1 MKGMKRML
9 KRMKNLKIITIII
22 SLAVLAIL
30 FMAIIGFFSENRMA
44 SINDDNRLMYN
55 ENLIPLTQISSMR
68 GTFSNIRI
76 SVRDYSNRHDPKLPD
91 IIKDNND
98 KIMNFIAGYSSARK
112 NQMKDTQTDEA
123 KHIDNVKTQLV
134 SYMSAW
140 ELAKQEIDSTGKLS
154 DKNFDKLDAI
164 GTDLYD
170 SLTVLKEIN
179 ENEAKSANARSLATY
194 VSSYQ
199 TILYIFIIVNILFI
213 VLVVITVVFIK
224 RSAKEMIGI
233 LNTVASGDFTQ
244 EIDKN
249 STNEFGLMKKA
260 LANTVEDIKGMIL
273 TVKQKAINIESQA
286 DTLDAVSEE
295 MSASTQNVSAAL
307 SEVAQGASFQSESL
321 ADITAIMEEFKNEMG
336 SIALSVNE
344 VAKSVDGVE
353 VMAKDSSSKMAVLS
367 GSIGE
372 VNDATKNL
380 KDKISNL
387 EASINNITNITSIIN
402 GIADQT
408 NLLALN
414 ASIEAARA
422 GEAGKGFAVVAGE
435 IRKLAEQSKLS
446 SENINQLVVEI
457 STETRDM
464 VDTSNYMIKDVNDQI
479 EVAKDSDASF
489 KNIIHVINGIIPRMQ
504 SVNASVVKLQQNQGV
519 IVDKIQGASAVS
531 QEVSA
536 SAEEIASSSQQ
547 MNVSAAEVSDS
558 ASLLSEISKDVTSE
572 INKFKL

>member
-1 MKGMKRML
+1 ML

-179 ENEAKSANARSLATY
+179 EKEAKSANARSLATY

-233 LNTVASGDFTQ
+233 LNTVASGDFTH

-273 TVKQKAINIESQA
+273 TVKQKSINIESQA

-344 VAKSVDGVE
+344 VAKSADGVE

-504 SVNASVVKLQQNQGV
+504 SVNAFVVKLQQNQGV